1 MVHIAEEQVKT
12 YFILCILIAG
22 VLRLTTEA
30 AVTNPGNKS
39 GPDTLTIWPAGT
51 PGITAGRAREHDVT
65 TAKDGLIG
73 GRPVIRLGGVTDPQ
87 IIVYRAPQ
95 TRDPEPAVV
104 VFPGGGYSIL
114 AMDLEG
120 TEICE
125 WLNSIGATAILL
137 KYRVPDPAPHIGPL
151 ADAQRAIGIVRWNAS
166 RWHIDTRRI
175 GVLGFSAGGHLAAS
189 LSCNYEKRVYT
200 PVDESDRL
208 SCRPDFTV
216 LIYPAYIAAS
226 DSVSVINPSFY
237 VTKDVPPAFVVQTQ
251 RDPIGVNNSVAYY
264 DALTRAGV
272 HAEMHL
278 YEAGGH
284 GYGMRPS
291 DMPVTG
297 WPARLAEWMKSMQF
311 IRSL

>member
-1 MVHIAEEQVKT
+1 MKSYSFALV
-12 YFILCILIAG
+12 LIVG
-22 VLRLTTEA
+22 LFRLTTEA
-30 AVTNPGNKS
+30 AVTNS
-39 GPDTLTIWPAGT
+39 GERAGLDTLSIWPAGT
-51 PGITAGRAREHDVT
+51 PGITAGSAHEHDVT
-65 TAKDGLIG
+65 TAKDNLIN
-73 GRPVIRLGGVTDPQ
+73 GRPVIRLAGVTDPQ
-87 IIVYRAPQ
+87 IILYRAPQ

-104 VFPGGGYSIL
+104 VFPGGGYYIL

-125 WLNSIGATAILL
+125 WLNSIGVTAILL

-151 ADAQRAIGIVRWNAS
+151 ADAQRAVGIVRLNAS
-166 RWHIDTRRI
+166 KWHIDSHRI

-189 LSCNYEKRVYT
+189 LSCNYQNRVYT

-216 LIYPAYIAAS
+216 LIYPAYLAAS
-226 DSVSVINPSFY
+226 DSVSTINPSFH
-237 VTKDVPPAFVVQTQ
+237 VTNDVPPAFIVQTQ

-264 DALTRAGV
+264 GALTQAGV

-284 GYGMRPS
+284 GYGLRPS
-291 DMPVTG
+291 DMPVSG
-297 WPARLAEWMKSMQF
+297 WPARLAEWMKSMKF
-311 IRSL
+311 IH